1 MSKINQENE
10 ALNYLFLFLF
20 IYILILKIIA
30 YIICKKLFKKNKLL
44 IILGP
49 SGAGK
54 DTLMN
59 LIKDKHPNKFFKCV
73 SYTTRSPRKGEKQGE
88 NYYFISKEEFQK
100 LDSEQKIIGKFEKY
114 GNYYGSSIDLI
125 YKNLNEHKDK
135 IIYFDYNIE
144 TAKKTLEIKNLSFN
158 YIAIVPPSIEELE
171 KRLIGRKSENQD
183 SLHQRITYAKTELE
197 MIKKADF
204 LNYVIENDDLNK
216 ASSQFES
223 CLKKLYPGLLKS

>member
-1 MSKINQENE
+1 MSKINPENE
-10 ALNYLFLFLF
+10 ALNYLFDILF
-20 IYILILKIIA
+20 INLIILKIIS
-30 YIICKKLFKKNKLL
+30 YIIYKKLFNNNKLL

-73 SYTTRSPRKGEKQGE
+73 SYTTRSPRDNEKQGE
-88 NYYFISKEEFQK
+88 NYYFISKEEFKK

-125 YKNLNEHKDK
+125 NKNISKHKDK

-158 YIAIVPPSIEELE
+158 YIAIIPPSIEELE
-171 KRLIGRKSENQD
+171 KRLIGRKSESQD
-183 SLHQRITYAKTELE
+183 SLQQRITYAKTELE
-197 MIKKADF
+197 MIEKADF
-204 LNYVIENDDLNK
+204 LNYVVQNVDLNK
-216 ASSQFES
+216 ASSQFEL
-223 CLKKLYPGLLKS
+223 CLKQLYPGVLK

>member
-1 MSKINQENE
+1 MSKSIQKNE
-10 ALNYLFLFLF
+10 VLTFLFPFLF
-20 IYILILKIIA
+20 FYLLVILKIIA
-30 YIICKKLFKKNKLL
+30 YKKYKKIFNKLL

-59 LIKDKHPNKFFKCV
+59 LIKDKHPHKFVKCV

-114 GNYYGSSIDLI
+114 GNYYGTSIDLI

-158 YIAIVPPSIEELE
+158 YIAIVPPSLEELE
-171 KRLIGRKSENQD
+171 KRLIGRKSESQD
-183 SLHQRITYAKTELE
+183 SLRQRITYAKT
-197 MIKKADF
+197 
-204 LNYVIENDDLNK
+204 N
-216 ASSQFES
+216 
-223 CLKKLYPGLLKS
+223 